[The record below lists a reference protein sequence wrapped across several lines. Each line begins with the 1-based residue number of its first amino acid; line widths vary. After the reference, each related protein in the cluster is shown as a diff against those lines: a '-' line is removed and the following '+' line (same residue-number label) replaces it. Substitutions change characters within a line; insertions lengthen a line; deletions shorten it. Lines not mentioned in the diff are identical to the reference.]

1 MKHFYGK
8 MSKLLILFFGCILGI
23 IFTFLSIALLVDV
36 LVWML
41 TGAFDFKK
49 GDLIKIIKIGC
60 VIGTFTGA
68 VFVTARLCKLKGF

>member
-1 MKHFYGK
+1 MKLFNGK
-8 MSKLLILFFGCILGI
+8 MSKLLVLFFGCMLGI

-41 TGAFDFKK
+41 TGSFDFKN